1 MQTNV
6 LDDQINTML
15 KRVNPAKRRQFGR
28 GVALALRA
36 YRSNEILAN
45 RDVDGKPME
54 RRKKQKTLPRKKNK
68 GGLMF
73 TKMGRRSSMQI
84 RANANF
90 ASISFPHKH
99 RKIAQNHQEGRSV
112 QVNQY
117 TKVKYPVRTLMGAT
131 KREERIVLDHLYE
144 FMAEVL

>member
-1 MQTNV
+1 MHTNV
-6 LDDQINTML
+6 LDDQINMIL
-15 KRVNPAKRRQFGR
+15 KRVNPAQRRQFGR

-36 YRSNEILAN
+36 HRSDEILAN

-54 RRKKQKTLPRKKNK
+54 RRKKQKKLRQKNK
-68 GGLMF
+68 SGLMF
-73 TKMGRRSSMQI
+73 KKLGRRSSMRI
-84 RANANF
+84 MANASF
-90 ASISFPHKH
+90 ASVGFQHKH

-131 KREERIVLDHLYE
+131 NKEERIVLDHLYN